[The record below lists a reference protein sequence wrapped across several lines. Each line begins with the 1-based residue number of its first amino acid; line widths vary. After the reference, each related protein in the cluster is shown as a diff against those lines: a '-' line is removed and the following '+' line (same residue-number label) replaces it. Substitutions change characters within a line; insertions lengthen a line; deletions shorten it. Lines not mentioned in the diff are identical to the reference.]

1 MKNKIWPVI
10 SLFLDVVLIAV
21 FMLLVLFVV
30 WIYRNP
36 EYELTRITETPVV
49 SESNIVHADEL
60 EQVTQDA
67 EGNGISYD
75 AGAVEE
81 VQSAEQLLHAQEDKS
96 QKLYLRN
103 YLSVPYAAVSKQI
116 FEGLS
121 EKVLSTGA
129 GTVKPGQD
137 LNKVGNFSVAAHN
150 LRDWDA
156 GTGFSHF
163 QKFTDL
169 VGQNMYVCDGEYVFT
184 YRIIARESVPR
195 EDSMKYTDD
204 DYVNQMY
211 QDAVLKYDIA
221 PELVETKKIWNEDGT
236 YRELEYPKTFRYGH
250 FFSTYTC
257 EAYRNNTTGRYES
270 LKRIL
275 VIGILIDK
283 KELRNVDPAVQALFQ
298 EAVNTAVANGV
309 DMTPDIPEEGE
320 NVQAESIST
329 VSSSNIEDGREVQTT
344 VVEKAPFDGAKYKDS
359 FERYIYRKLYD
370 GKINYPKR
378 SAYIL
383 FGVFVVLGLC
393 DFVLKWKLD

>member
-1 MKNKIWPVI
+1 MKNKIWPVM
-10 SLFLDVVLIAV
+10 SLFLDVLLITV

-30 WIYRNP
+30 WIYKNP
-36 EYELTRITETPVV
+36 EYELTRITETSVV
-49 SESNIVHADEL
+49 SESNIVSTGEL
-60 EQVTQDA
+60 EQIAQDA

-103 YLSVPYAAVSKQI
+103 YLSVPFAAVSRQI

-257 EAYRNNTTGRYES
+257 EAYRNNRTGRYES

-275 VIGILIDK
+275 VIGILVDK
-283 KELRNVDPAVQALFQ
+283 KELRNVDSAVQALFQ

-320 NVQAESIST
+320 NEPVESVMP
-329 VSSSNIEDGREVQTT
+329 VSSSNVAEGAMVST
-344 VVEKAPFDGAKYKDS
+344 VVEKAPFDGVKYKDS
-359 FERYIYRKLYD
+359 FERHIYRKLYD

-383 FGVFVVLGLC
+383 FGVFIVLGLC

>member
-10 SLFLDVVLIAV
+10 SLRLDVVLIMV
-21 FMLLVLFVV
+21 SMLLVLFVV

-49 SESNIVHADEL
+49 SESNIVSTGEL
-60 EQVTQDA
+60 EQIAQDT

-75 AGAVEE
+75 AGRVEE

-211 QDAVLKYDIA
+211 QDAVLKYDIL
-221 PELVETKKIWNEDGT
+221 PELVETNKI
-236 YRELEYPKTFRYGH
+236 
-250 FFSTYTC
+250 
-257 EAYRNNTTGRYES
+257 
-270 LKRIL
+270 
-275 VIGILIDK
+275 
-283 KELRNVDPAVQALFQ
+283 
-298 EAVNTAVANGV
+298 
-309 DMTPDIPEEGE
+309 
-320 NVQAESIST
+320 
-329 VSSSNIEDGREVQTT
+329 
-344 VVEKAPFDGAKYKDS
+344 
-359 FERYIYRKLYD
+359 LY
-370 GKINYPKR
+370 
-378 SAYIL
+378 
-383 FGVFVVLGLC
+383 
-393 DFVLKWKLD
+393 